1 MIAKSFRLPTWHGRT
16 LAAVCLIACFLT
28 GCSELLLSPRQQV
41 VRDAQKA
48 VCDKRDIMAMAPF
61 VSEKSVPALKLMGSM
76 AELGKAIGANPVDRL
91 AVECQTSSGLEF
103 LEEVRVTDTRYI
115 VRTKS
120 RANGEVTEHVVVQ
133 ESGQWKIQLAGK

>member
-1 MIAKSFRLPTWHGRT
+1 
-16 LAAVCLIACFLT
+16 
-28 GCSELLLSPRQQV
+28 

-48 VCDKRDIMAMAPF
+48 VCDKRDIMAMVPF

-76 AELGKAIGANPVDRL
+76 AELGKVIGANPADRL
-91 AVECQTSSGLEF
+91 AMECQTSKGLDF
-103 LEEVRVTDTRYI
+103 LEEVKVTDTRYI

-120 RANGEVTEHVVVQ
+120 KANGEVTEHVVVQ